1 MFKKTLIALS
11 VGAALGS
18 VNANAVT
25 FDFTPNAWTTE
36 GAELVNNFVVPD
48 INVTLGAEYSKDDV
62 ITFEFNA
69 DVTGAFNPTIDVTLA
84 AGNDGTMTLGYVSA
98 TDSTVTYRV
107 TELSSASSD
116 SISTVGATF
125 TLTSAAG
132 SSNLVVGSQVREAG
146 GLTAT
151 YSAVTGLSN
160 LALDST
166 PAAIVDKNGTTAT
179 TDDFTQL
186 VTFKTQY
193 ATVKATTKMNGVIDV
208 NASPERTLFTGAVS
222 TDEATISVT
231 ETTATHDALTT
242 GLVLTLSG
250 NFSFL
255 QDTDAT
261 KAGIQQASGVIYADL
276 NDDTARVQGVVNAN
290 ADAVSF
296 TWATDTLGDVGI
308 FFDNAPNLTQVSK
321 TVTSA
326 TVMERGEFTAAFD
339 VKYAPVKPKY
349 ADSDTTAAPAA
360 GDYDTTAVTGDVTSK
375 AAGSVAAGEWTLNG
389 ANITVY
395 SMPINNA
402 AVTNYLYVTN
412 TGSQAAEVSV
422 VATLADGTKV
432 TADDI
437 ATVGKSSIT
446 NITPAVE
453 AALASA
459 DGNRATVELTFNA
472 PACNIV
478 VSAAYNVMGDRLP
491 LETSQT
497 LDGKCP

>member
-1 MFKKTLIALS
+1 
-11 VGAALGS
+11 
-18 VNANAVT
+18 
-25 FDFTPNAWTTE
+25 
-36 GAELVNNFVVPD
+36 
-48 INVTLGAEYSKDDV
+48 
-62 ITFEFNA
+62 
-69 DVTGAFNPTIDVTLA
+69 
-84 AGNDGTMTLGYVSA
+84 
-98 TDSTVTYRV
+98 
-107 TELSSASSD
+107 
-116 SISTVGATF
+116 
-125 TLTSAAG
+125 
-132 SSNLVVGSQVREAG
+132 
-146 GLTAT
+146 
-151 YSAVTGLSN
+151 

-179 TDDFTQL
+179 TDDESEL

-193 ATVKATTKMNGVIDV
+193 ATVKATTKLDGVIDV
-208 NASPERTLFTGAVS
+208 NASPERTLFVGGGA
-222 TDEATISVT
+222 TDEATISIT

-250 NFSFL
+250 NFTFL

-261 KAGIQQASGVIYADL
+261 KAGIQQASGVLYANL
-276 NDDTARVQGVVNAN
+276 GDTLVQGVVNAN
-290 ADAVSF
+290 ADAASF

>member
-1 MFKKTLIALS
+1 VFKKTLIALS

-132 SSNLVVGSQVREAG
+132 SSNLVVGDQVRAAG

-151 YSAVTGLSN
+151 YSAVTGLSS

-166 PAAIVDKNGTTAT
+166 PAAIVDKNGTAAT
-179 TDDFTQL
+179 TDDETQL
-186 VTFKTQY
+186 VTFATQY
-193 ATVKATTKMNGVIDV
+193 ATVKATTKLDGVIDV
-208 NASPERTLFTGAVS
+208 NSSPERTLFVGGGA

-231 ETTATHDALTT
+231 EKTATHDALTT

-250 NFSFL
+250 NFSFI
-255 QDTDAT
+255 QDTDTT
-261 KAGIQQASGVIYADL
+261 KAGTQAASDVLYAEL
-276 NDDTARVQGVVNAN
+276 NGTRVQAAVT
-290 ADAVSF
+290 DAAATF

-308 FFDNAPNLTQVSK
+308 FFDNAPNKTQVSK

>member
-1 MFKKTLIALS
+1 VFKKTLIALS

-25 FDFTPNAWTTE
+25 FDFEPNAWTTE
-36 GAELVNNFVVPD
+36 GAELVNNFVVPN

-132 SSNLVVGSQVREAG
+132 SSNLVVGDQVRAAG

-151 YSAVTGLSN
+151 YSAVTGLSS

-166 PAAIVDKNGTTAT
+166 PAAIVDKNGTAAT
-179 TDDFTQL
+179 TDDESQL

-193 ATVKATTKMNGVIDV
+193 ATIKAGTPKLDGVIDV
-208 NASPERTLFTGAVS
+208 NASPERTLFVGGGA

-250 NFSFL
+250 NFTFL
-255 QDTDAT
+255 QDTNAT
-261 KAGIQQASGVIYADL
+261 KAGIQQASGVLYANL
-276 NDDTARVQGVVNAN
+276 DDTVVQGVVNAN
-290 ADAVSF
+290 ADAASF

-308 FFDNAPNLTQVSK
+308 FFDNAPNKTQVSA
-321 TVTSA
+321 TVTSP

-375 AAGSVAAGEWTLNG
+375 SAGSVAAGEWTLNG

>member
-1 MFKKTLIALS
+1 VFKKTLIALS

-132 SSNLVVGSQVREAG
+132 SSNLVVGDQVRAAG

-151 YSAVTGLSN
+151 YSAVTGLSS

-166 PAAIVDKNGTTAT
+166 PAAIVDKNGTAAT
-179 TDDFTQL
+179 TDDESQL

-208 NASPERTLFTGAVS
+208 NASPERTLFVGGGA

-231 ETTATHDALTT
+231 EATATHDALTT

-261 KAGIQQASGVIYADL
+261 KAGVQQASGVIYADL
-276 NDDTARVQGVVNAN
+276 NSDADRVQGVVNAN
-290 ADAVSF
+290 ADAVTF
-296 TWATDTLGDVGI
+296 TWATDVLGDVGV

-326 TVMERGEFTAAFD
+326 TVMERGEFTAAVD

-422 VATLADGTKV
+422 VATLADGTKI

-446 NITPAVE
+446 NITSAVE

>member
-1 MFKKTLIALS
+1 VFKKTLIALS

-69 DVTGAFNPTIDVTLA
+69 DVTGAFNPTVDVTLA

-132 SSNLVVGSQVREAG
+132 SSNLVVGDQVRAAG

-151 YSAVTGLSN
+151 YSAVTGLSS

-166 PAAIVDKNGTTAT
+166 PAAIVDKNGTAAT
-179 TDDFTQL
+179 TDDESQL

-193 ATVKATTKMNGVIDV
+193 ATVKATTKMDGVIDV
-208 NASPERTLFTGAVS
+208 NASPERTLFVGGGA

-255 QDTDAT
+255 QDTNAT

-276 NDDTARVQGVVNAN
+276 NSDADRVQGVVNAN
-290 ADAVSF
+290 ADAVTF
-296 TWATDTLGDVGI
+296 TWATDVLGDVGI

-349 ADSDTTAAPAA
+349 ADSDTTAAPVA

-375 AAGSVAAGEWTLNG
+375 AAGSTAAGEWTLNG

-446 NITPAVE
+446 NITSAVE